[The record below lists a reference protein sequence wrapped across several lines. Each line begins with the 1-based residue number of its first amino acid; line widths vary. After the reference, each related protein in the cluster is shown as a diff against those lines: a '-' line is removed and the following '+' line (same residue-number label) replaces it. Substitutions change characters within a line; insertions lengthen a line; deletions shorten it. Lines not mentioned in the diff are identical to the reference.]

1 MKTIPDYASSAH
13 QAPPESRKEHFSPRE
28 CEFLN
33 AKKYSA
39 ASNLLF
45 TRFIKKREA
54 DYDNIF
60 AY

>member
-13 QAPPESRKEHFSPRE
+13 QAPPESRKEHFSPR
-28 CEFLN
+28 

-60 AY
+60 AYIF